1 MVYNIR
7 KETYLDRDLAD
18 KVESTDQPDSEFIR
32 EAIRRELQRRD
43 AE

>member
-7 KETYLDRDLAD
+7 KETYLNRELAD

-32 EAIRRELQRRD
+32 EAIRRELQRRE